1 MANPRPSPIL
11 GIDLGTT
18 NSCAAVM
25 DGGEVRVLVNAE
37 GSRTTPSVVAYAG
50 PQILVGAL
58 ARRQAAA
65 SPATTIYAAKRLI
78 GRSFA
83 AIAGLRARLTY
94 DVVAGEQGDAWIDV
108 AGRKVAPAEVAAQV
122 LASLRD
128 AAEDALGQP
137 VTRAVITVPAY
148 FDDAQRQATR
158 DAGAIAGLR
167 VERIINE
174 PTAAALAY
182 GLGDRKDRPPRVVAV
197 YDLGGGTF
205 DISLL
210 ELRGGVFEVLATAGD
225 TLLGGEDFDGALVD
239 HLAEGFLRAHGVDL
253 RGSREALVKLVEA
266 AQRAKHELSWSLST
280 EVHLPFVA
288 TANGRPLHLQASVSR
303 RELERLVRPLIERTL
318 APCRRALA
326 DAKLRASDI
335 DEVILVGGQTRM
347 PAVVEAVEEFFGRK
361 PDTSQSPDE
370 VVAIGAA
377 IQGAVLAGEVE
388 EVLLLDVV
396 PLDIGVET
404 QGGVFTVL
412 IPRNTTVPTRR
423 TEVFSTTLDG
433 QTAVDVHVLQGL
445 REMAGD
451 NQSLCRLRLSGI
463 AEAPRGT
470 PQIKVS
476 FEVDADGILHV
487 SARELGSGAEVA
499 TAVRPAAGL
508 TRAQVEQL
516 AREAAAAKQADEARR
531 ALAELR
537 NRAEALAYA
546 CERALEGVE
555 RLPPSQRAAVLA
567 DTAALRARLAEGAPA
582 PAIEAALLTLERSS
596 QQIYAALLGEAPP
609 PGQGGP

>member
-1 MANPRPSPIL
+1 MPTARPSPIL

-37 GSRTTPSVVAYAG
+37 GSRTTPSVVSYG
-50 PQILVGAL
+50 KGEVLVGAL
-58 ARRQAAA
+58 ARRQAAVR
-65 SPATTIYAAKRLI
+65 PRATIHAAKRLI

-83 AIAGLRARLTY
+83 SIAGLRPRLTF
-94 DVVAGEQGDAWIDV
+94 DVVAGAQGDAWIDL
-108 AGRKVAPAEVAAQV
+108 GDRTVAPAEVAAQV

-167 VERIINE
+167 VERIVNE

-182 GLGDRKDRPPRVVAV
+182 GLHDRKDRSPRTVAV

-210 ELRGGVFEVLATAGD
+210 ELRAGVFEVLATAGD
-225 TLLGGEDFDGALVD
+225 TLLGGEDFDAALID
-239 HLAEGFLRAHGVDL
+239 HLADGFMRAHGVDL
-253 RGSREALVKLVEA
+253 RESREALAKLAEA

-280 EVHLPFVA
+280 EVHLPFIA
-288 TANGRPLHLQASVSR
+288 TSGGRPLHLQATLSR
-303 RELERLVRPLIERTL
+303 REIERLVRPLIERTL
-318 APCRRALA
+318 GPCRRALA

-335 DEVILVGGQTRM
+335 DEVVLVGGQTRM
-347 PAVVEAVEEFFGRK
+347 PAVVEAVEQFFGKK

-423 TEVFSTTLDG
+423 AEVFSTTLDG
-433 QTAVDVHVLQGL
+433 QTGVDVHVLQGL

-463 AEAPRGT
+463 AEAPRGA

-516 AREAAAAKQADEARR
+516 AREAAAARLADEARR
-531 ALAELR
+531 AAAELR

-546 CERALEGVE
+546 CERALDGCE
-555 RLPPSQRAAVLA
+555 RLPPAQRAAVTDDIAAVRAHL
-567 DTAALRARLAEGAPA
+567 TAGAAA

-596 QQIYAALLGEAPP
+596 QQIYAALLGEAPS
-609 PGQGGP
+609 PGQAGP